1 MIWVCVPSTS
11 IPFGTNSL
19 TGPKIAILVVAY
31 NAEDT
36 LRHVLDR
43 IPTEFAQRVSVVL
56 VCDDA
61 STDSTH
67 SQALKY
73 QQGSKLPLN
82 IVRHAA
88 NLGYGGNQ
96 KFGYRWAIDNGVDI
110 VVLLHGDGQYAPV
123 KLPELLAPF
132 FQDDADAVFGSR
144 MIHKQD
150 ARKGGMPLYKFVGN
164 KILTTLQNRLANVSL
179 TEWHSG
185 YRAYSVAAL
194 RKVNFL
200 KNSDYFDFDSQKVS
214 GDKLCPIRLEIL
226 IEYLGGGGN
235 VSFLSSLFTTRQ
247 YDEMTYSRKKIL
259 HSDVFLIKIFIS
271 VK

>member
-1 MIWVCVPSTS
+1 MATKSRVST
-11 IPFGTNSL
+11 PFGISPL
-19 TGPKIAILVVAY
+19 TSPKIAILVVAY

-36 LRHVLDR
+36 LHLVLDR

-110 VVLLHGDGQYAPV
+110 VVLLHGDGQYAPE
-123 KLPELLAPF
+123 ELSRMVQPIV
-132 FQDDADAVFGSR
+132 DNNADVVFGSR
-144 MIHKQD
+144 MIQRSK
-150 ARKGGMPLYKFVGN
+150 ALKGGMPLYKFVGN
-164 KILTTLQNRLANVSL
+164 IFLTSTQNLLTGVRLS
-179 TEWHSG
+179 EWHTG
-185 YRAYSVAAL
+185 YRAYRVSSLQGVSFE
-194 RKVNFL
+194 N
-200 KNSDYFDFDSQKVS
+200 NSNYFDFDTQIILQMIGSRQRITEIQIPTFY
-214 GDKLCPIRLEIL
+214 GDEISRVNTIKYGLQILGHTIRYALKRL
-226 IEYLGGGGN
+226 
-235 VSFLSSLFTTRQ
+235 
-247 YDEMTYSRKKIL
+247 RK
-259 HSDVFLIKIFIS
+259 SA
-271 VK
+271 

>member
-1 MIWVCVPSTS
+1 LTS
-11 IPFGTNSL
+11 
-19 TGPKIAILVVAY
+19 PKIAILVVAY

-36 LRHVLDR
+36 LHHVLDR

-110 VVLLHGDGQYAPV
+110 VVLLHGDGQYAPE
-123 KLPELLAPF
+123 ELSRMVEPIANNH
-132 FQDDADAVFGSR
+132 ADIVFGSR
-144 MIHKQD
+144 MIKRSK
-150 ARKGGMPLYKFVGN
+150 ALKGGMPLYKFVGN
-164 KILTTLQNRLANVSL
+164 IFLTSTQNLLTGVRLS
-179 TEWHSG
+179 EWHTG
-185 YRAYSVAAL
+185 YRAYRVSSLQGVS
-194 RKVNFL
+194 FET
-200 KNSDYFDFDSQKVS
+200 NSNYFDFDTQIILQMIDSRQRIS
-214 GDKLCPIRLEIL
+214 ELQIPTFYGDEISRVNTIKYGL
-226 IEYLGGGGN
+226 QILGHTIKYALKR
-235 VSFLSSLFTTRQ
+235 F
-247 YDEMTYSRKKIL
+247 RK
-259 HSDVFLIKIFIS
+259 SA
-271 VK
+271 